1 MQLEFT
7 DINTVNSMHNYLF
20 IIFSFMQCLCY
31 GMCCNNFAVA
41 IFIQFILYVPDG
53 SLYNHAV
60 LA

>member
-31 GMCCNNFAVA
+31 EMCSDNFVVA
-41 IFIQFILYVPDG
+41 IFIRYVPDST
-53 SLYNHAV
+53 SLILLSV
-60 LA
+60 